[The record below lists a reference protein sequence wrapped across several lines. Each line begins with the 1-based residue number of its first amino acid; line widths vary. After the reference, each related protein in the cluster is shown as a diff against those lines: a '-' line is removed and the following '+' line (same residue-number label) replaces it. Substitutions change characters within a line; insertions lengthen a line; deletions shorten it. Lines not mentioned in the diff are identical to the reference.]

1 MPLNAAEV
9 LLRLGE
15 PGRMPLRVRLSG
27 VLRDAIRSGQL
38 GPGTTLPST
47 RILAQDLGVS
57 RGVVVDAYTQLAAEG
72 FVRAR
77 PGAATIVAFVPAGG
91 LPAEWHSERP
101 DPAPSPELDL
111 RPGWPDLSAFPRRAW
126 ASAVRDTLV
135 DLPAAELGYTEPW
148 GTWALRRALASYLAR
163 VRTAMTAPDGIV
175 VVNGVTQGL
184 TLLCGLMLRAGERR
198 LAVEDPSN
206 AVQRLLLRRL
216 GMDVVDV
223 QVDEKGLRVDDLAR
237 TGANAVLCTPA
248 HQYPTGVVLSPER
261 REQLLHWAQDSGRLV
276 IEDDYDAE
284 FRYDRSPSSCLQG
297 MNPQHVALLGSVSKT
312 LAPALRLGWVVTPP
326 RLLPT
331 LRAAKRDDDFGT
343 NALDQHVLA
352 RLLETGAYDRHLRS
366 LRKRYRLRRDAF
378 IQALSRRLP
387 DWQVMGSAGGLHLT
401 ISLPAD
407 VPEGRLVAAASELGL
422 WVVGLN
428 SMSAGT
434 SPKPG
439 IVLSYA
445 RTTPDMLD
453 EAVARLATALDG
465 LDSVTPDM
473 EAAAASTA
481 IAWDDPR

>member
-1 MPLNAAEV
+1 
-9 LLRLGE
+9 
-15 PGRMPLRVRLSG
+15 
-27 VLRDAIRSGQL
+27 
-38 GPGTTLPST
+38 
-47 RILAQDLGVS
+47 
-57 RGVVVDAYTQLAAEG
+57 
-72 FVRAR
+72 
-77 PGAATIVAFVPAGG
+77 
-91 LPAEWHSERP
+91 
-101 DPAPSPELDL
+101 
-111 RPGWPDLSAFPRRAW
+111 
-126 ASAVRDTLV
+126 
-135 DLPAAELGYTEPW
+135 
-148 GTWALRRALASYLAR
+148 
-163 VRTAMTAPDGIV
+163 
-175 VVNGVTQGL
+175 
-184 TLLCGLMLRAGERR
+184 
-198 LAVEDPSN
+198 
-206 AVQRLLLRRL
+206 
-216 GMDVVDV
+216 
-223 QVDEKGLRVDDLAR
+223 
-237 TGANAVLCTPA
+237 
-248 HQYPTGVVLSPER
+248 
-261 REQLLHWAQDSGRLV
+261 
-276 IEDDYDAE
+276 
-284 FRYDRSPSSCLQG
+284 

-352 RLLETGAYDRHLRS
+352 RLLETGAYNRHLRS

-407 VPEGRLVAAASELGL
+407 VPEGRLVAATSGLGL

-453 EAVARLATALDG
+453 EAVARLATAFDG
-465 LDSVTPDM
+465 LNSVTPDM

>member
-27 VLRDAIRSGQL
+27 ILRDAIRSGQL

-72 FVRAR
+72 LVRAR

-126 ASAVRDTLV
+126 ASAVRATLV

-175 VVNGVTQGL
+175 VVNGVTQGP

-216 GMDVVDV
+216 GMDVVDI

-284 FRYDRSPSSCLQG
+284 
-297 MNPQHVALLGSVSKT
+297 
-312 LAPALRLGWVVTPP
+312 
-326 RLLPT
+326 
-331 LRAAKRDDDFGT
+331 
-343 NALDQHVLA
+343 
-352 RLLETGAYDRHLRS
+352 
-366 LRKRYRLRRDAF
+366 
-378 IQALSRRLP
+378 
-387 DWQVMGSAGGLHLT
+387 
-401 ISLPAD
+401 
-407 VPEGRLVAAASELGL
+407 
-422 WVVGLN
+422 
-428 SMSAGT
+428 
-434 SPKPG
+434 
-439 IVLSYA
+439 
-445 RTTPDMLD
+445 
-453 EAVARLATALDG
+453 
-465 LDSVTPDM
+465 SVTTARHQ
-473 EAAAASTA
+473 AACKA
-481 IAWDDPR
+481 